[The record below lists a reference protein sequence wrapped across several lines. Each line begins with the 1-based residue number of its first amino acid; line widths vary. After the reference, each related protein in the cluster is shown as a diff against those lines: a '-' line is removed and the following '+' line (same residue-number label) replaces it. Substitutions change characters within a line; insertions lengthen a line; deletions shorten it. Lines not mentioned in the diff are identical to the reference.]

1 MEQKIDVFLIHISHQ
16 INPQKLL
23 GGLVWNLREAEK
35 NVSIVSVINEIIF
48 IQQSILAD
56 VYSVNKSIWAT
67 PFRSQNQTSTR

>member
-1 MEQKIDVFLIHISHQ
+1 MRISHR

-23 GGLVWNLREAEK
+23 GGPVWNLREAEK

-56 VYSVNKSIWAT
+56 VYSVNKSI
-67 PFRSQNQTSTR
+67 